1 MLTERLPM
9 RPQFKISSAIA
20 ASRWRGGSARGTS
33 ADAMSLVL
41 ESNAISPRY
50 VRLAQMAF
58 VLGSASLVVA
68 AYLLHDGFRAELA
81 RALAVLASG
90 DGEAV
95 GAYLRAYG
103 VWAPV
108 ASLLLMVVQAVAT
121 PVPAILVA
129 FANGL
134 TFGVVE
140 GGLLTVAGQTLAAAL
155 CFAIARAVGRPPVE
169 ALAGKFGLEAAD
181 RWFVRWGARGIVLT
195 RLVPGLS
202 FDVISYAAGLTG
214 IRFGP
219 FVGAT
224 AIGVAPQAFLYAY
237 LIREA
242 PQSAWLFYAASWL
255 VVSAVVA
262 VAVLRV
268 KRRPSEQPRRRV
280 ESLPCA
286 APPG

>member
-1 MLTERLPM
+1 VLTERLPM
-9 RPQFKISSAIA
+9 RPRIKVSSPIA
-20 ASRWRGGSARGTS
+20 AGRWRGDSARGTS
-33 ADAMSLVL
+33 ADATSLAL
-41 ESNAISPRY
+41 ESSSISPRY

-58 VLGSASLVVA
+58 VLGNAALVAA
-68 AYLLHDGFRAELA
+68 AYLLHDGFRAELG

-95 GAYLRAYG
+95 GAYLRAFG

-108 ASLLLMVVQAVAT
+108 ASLLLMVVQAVAA

-134 TFGVVE
+134 TFGVVG

-155 CFAIARAVGRPPVE
+155 CFGIARAVGRPPVE
-169 ALAGKFGLEAAD
+169 ALAGKFGLETAD

-219 FVGAT
+219 FLAAT

-262 VAVLRV
+262 IAVVRI
-268 KRRPSEQPRRRV
+268 RRQPSRSPRRRV
-280 ESLPCA
+280 ESLPCPA
-286 APPG
+286 RPA